1 MGDIQIKTRNAKD
14 TRMPIT
20 RGQRDTSDRRG
31 FTLLE
36 VLIAISI
43 FTVGILAAATLQVNA
58 IRRNRLGN
66 EVTQATS
73 LAQMQIEAL
82 KRVDINSAALA
93 LGHYDDPNNPIDETE
108 AHGGIFTRSWDIEDN
123 SAYSRIVTVTVRW
136 AKGEG
141 SQVVAL
147 STVTRGGGN

>member
-1 MGDIQIKTRNAKD
+1 MVDK
-14 TRMPIT
+14 P
-20 RGQRDTSDRRG
+20 G

-43 FTVGILAAATLQVNA
+43 FAVGVLAVATLQVTA
-58 IRRNRLGN
+58 IRGNRLGN

-82 KRVDINSAALA
+82 KSADINSAALA
-93 LGHYDDPNNPIDETE
+93 PGHYDDPNNPIDETG
-108 AHGGIFTRSWDIEDN
+108 AHGGTFTRSWDIAEN
-123 SAYSRIVTVTVRW
+123 TAFSRTVTVTVRW
-136 AKGEG
+136 IKGG
-141 SQVVAL
+141 SSRLVTL

>member
-1 MGDIQIKTRNAKD
+1 MAGRAGNLWVREEVMMSMYRAKRNTPDKT
-14 TRMPIT
+14 
-20 RGQRDTSDRRG
+20 G

-43 FTVGILAAATLQVNA
+43 FAVGFLAVATMHVSA

-82 KRVDINSAALA
+82 KRADMNSAALA
-93 LGHYDDPNNPIDETE
+93 PGHYEDPNNPIDETGV
-108 AHGGIFTRSWDIEDN
+108 HGGTFTRSWDIADN
-123 SAYSRIVTVTVRW
+123 TAFSRTVTVSVRW
-136 AKGEG
+136 IKGG
-141 SQVVAL
+141 SSHLVAL

>member
-1 MGDIQIKTRNAKD
+1 MSIYRTKSKTVDK
-14 TRMPIT
+14 T
-20 RGQRDTSDRRG
+20 G

-43 FTVGILAAATLQVNA
+43 FTVGILAVATLQVNA
-58 IRRNRLGN
+58 IRKNGLGN

-82 KRVDINSAALA
+82 KRADINSAALA
-93 LGHYDDPNNPIDETE
+93 PGNYDDPNNPIDETE
-108 AHGGIFTRSWDIEDN
+108 AYGGTFTRSWDIADN

-136 AKGEG
+136 IKGG
-141 SQVVAL
+141 SSHLVAL
-147 STVTRGGGN
+147 STVTRGDGN